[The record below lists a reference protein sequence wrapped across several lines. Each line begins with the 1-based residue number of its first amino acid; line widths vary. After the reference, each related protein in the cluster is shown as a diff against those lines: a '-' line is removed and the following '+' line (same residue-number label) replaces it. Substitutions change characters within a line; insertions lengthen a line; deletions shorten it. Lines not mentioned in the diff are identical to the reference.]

1 MKRLLMGCACALAV
15 HSTWLVAAQGS
26 KTADAVAAVDKSW
39 AESYVA
45 CNVKAW
51 DELLADD
58 VTFIHNSGSID
69 DKAKQM
75 ASVKACG
82 IESLQ
87 SDVTKVRLYGDNT
100 AVVLGWMKG
109 KVKGRDFRFDL
120 LYSRVY
126 IKQKGAW
133 RLVSHQ
139 STDAPKKAS

>member
-1 MKRLLMGCACALAV
+1 MKRLLIGCACALAI
-15 HSTWLVAAQGS
+15 HSTPAAQNS
-26 KTADAVAAVDKSW
+26 KGMDAVAAVDKSW
-39 AESYVA
+39 AENYLG

-58 VTFIHNSGSID
+58 LTFIHNSGMID

-75 ASVKACG
+75 ASVKAC
-82 IESLQ
+82 ILESLQ
-87 SDVTKVRLYGDNT
+87 SEVTKVRLYGDNT
-100 AVVLGWMKG
+100 AVVLGAMKG

>member
-1 MKRLLMGCACALAV
+1 MKRLLMGCACALAI
-15 HSTWLVAAQGS
+15 HSTLLVAAQGS
-26 KTADAVAAVDKSW
+26 KAADAVAAVDKSW
-39 AESYVA
+39 AENYLG

-51 DELLADD
+51 DELLAEDL
-58 VTFIHNSGSID
+58 TFIHNSGMID

-82 IESLQ
+82 LESLQ
-87 SDVTKVRLYGDNT
+87 SEVTKVRLYGDNT
-100 AVVLGWMKG
+100 AVVLGAMKG